1 MLLCE
6 NVKPCSLLSS
16 CRPIHSYIEFELLF
30 TLFDDFLGG
39 FIQVLLCLT
48 LKTIL
53 FLLNDAG
60 LIFPCSERLCTGT
73 SCQLSLTSLPGD
85 L

>member
-16 CRPIHSYIEFELLF
+16 CIDSYIEFEFLF
-30 TLFDDFLGG
+30 AQFDVILGG
-39 FIQVLLCLT
+39 VIQVLLC

-60 LIFPCSERLCTGT
+60 LIFPCSEHLCTGT
-73 SCQLSLTSLPGD
+73 FCHLSLASLPGD